1 MKNNKKFIVAIDQ
14 GTTSSRAI
22 LFNSQGKS
30 LFKSQLEFKQYFP
43 KNGWVEHNPEEIW
56 NKTKKVLMDTIN
68 KSKRFK
74 GDILTIGITNQRE
87 TTILWDRVSGKP
99 VYNAIVWQD
108 RRTADFC
115 KKYRSNKR
123 EHLINKKTGLLIDPY
138 FSGTKIKWII
148 ENVPKVKILLKKKR
162 LLFGT
167 IDTFLLWRLTKGKT
181 HATDAT
187 NASRTMLYNI
197 NTNKWD
203 NQILKSLKIPSH
215 ILPLIKN
222 SSDDFGRT
230 HKSITGKSYPITG
243 VVGDQQAAAI
253 GQCCFE
259 KGSVKSTYGTGAF
272 VLMNTGYK
280 KIYSK
285 NRLLTTVCYRLNGKS
300 TYALEGSIFIAGA
313 GVQWARDKMKLIK
326 KASETEKVT
335 KSLKSN
341 SGVYLVPAFVGL
353 GAPYWDSKARGVL
366 SGITRNTGPKEIIR
380 AIIESTAYQSHD
392 LFEAMKKDGLK
403 PKIIKVDGGMVKNN
417 WFSQFLSDV
426 LNIKVHRSQ
435 IDETTALGA
444 AFMAG
449 LQIGVFKSLS
459 DISKRWKLN
468 RKFIPKI
475 KNSERLNLLKGW
487 SSSYEKNLSSIKI
500 YIPYPPGIII

>member
-1 MKNNKKFIVAIDQ
+1 MKNRKKFIVAIDQ
-14 GTTSSRAI
+14 GTTSSRAV
-22 LFNSQGKS
+22 LFNIAGKAI
-30 LFKSQLEFKQYFP
+30 FKSQLEFKQYFP
-43 KNGWVEHNPEEIW
+43 QNGWVEHDPEEIW
-56 NKTKKVLMDTIN
+56 RTTKKVLLNVIK
-68 KSKRFK
+68 KSKKFK
-74 GDILTIGITNQRE
+74 GEILTIGITNQRE
-87 TTILWDRVSGKP
+87 TTVLWNRITGKP

-115 KKYRSNKR
+115 NKFKSNKKD
-123 EHLINKKTGLLIDPY
+123 HIINKKTGLLIDPY
-138 FSGTKIKWII
+138 FSATKIKWII
-148 ENVPKVKILLKKKR
+148 ENVTKAKKLLRKKQ

-167 IDTFLLWRLTKGKT
+167 IDTFLLWRLTKGT
-181 HATDAT
+181 SHATDAT

-197 NTNKWD
+197 TTHDWD
-203 NQILKSLKIPSH
+203 LQILKSLKIPRH
-215 ILPLIKN
+215 ILPIIKD
-222 SSDDFGRT
+222 SSDNFGKT

-253 GQCCFE
+253 GQCCFK

-272 VLMNTGYK
+272 VLMNTGNK

-313 GVQWARDKMKLIK
+313 GVQWLRDKMKLIK
-326 KASETEKVT
+326 SAHETEKVI

-366 SGITRNTGPKEIIR
+366 SGLTRSTGYKEIIR
-380 AIIESTAYQSHD
+380 ATLESSVYQSYD
-392 LFEAMKKDGLK
+392 LFNAMKKDGLK
-403 PKIIKVDGGMVKNN
+403 PKLIKIDGGMVKNN

-426 LNIKVHRSQ
+426 LNLSVYRSQ
-435 IDETTALGA
+435 VDETTALGA

-449 LQIGVFKSLS
+449 LKIGIYTSLS
-459 DISKRWKLN
+459 DITKKWKVDKKFNPKMKMEKRRELTN
-468 RKFIPKI
+468 
-475 KNSERLNLLKGW
+475 GW
-487 SSSYEKNLSSIKI
+487 SRAVMRTLIH
-500 YIPYPPGIII
+500 

>member
-1 MKNNKKFIVAIDQ
+1 MKNIKKFIVAIDQ
-14 GTTSSRAI
+14 GTTSCRAI
-22 LFNSQGKS
+22 LFNIQGKS
-30 LFKSQLEFKQYFP
+30 LFKSQLEFKQHFP

-56 NKTKKVLMDTIN
+56 SKTKKVLLNVIN
-68 KSKRFK
+68 KSKRLK
-74 GDILTIGITNQRE
+74 GKILTIGITNQRE
-87 TTILWDRVSGKP
+87 TTILWDRISGEP

-108 RRTADFC
+108 RRTTDFC
-115 KKYRSNKR
+115 KKYRSNKIER
-123 EHLINKKTGLLIDPY
+123 LINKKTGLLVDPY

-148 ENVPKVKILLKKKR
+148 ENVSRAKILLRKKE

-167 IDTFLLWRLTKGKT
+167 IDTFLLWRLTKGKI

-197 NTNKWD
+197 NTNQWD

-215 ILPLIKN
+215 ILPIIKN
-222 SSDDFGRT
+222 SSDDFGYT
-230 HKSITGKSYPITG
+230 DKSITGRSYPITG
-243 VVGDQQAAAI
+243 VVGDQQAATI

-259 KGSVKSTYGTGAF
+259 KGSVKGTYGTGAF

-326 KASETEKVT
+326 KAMETEKIV

-353 GAPYWDSKARGVL
+353 GAPHWDSKARGVL
-366 SGITRNTGPKEIIR
+366 SGLTRNTGPKEIIR
-380 AIIESTAYQSHD
+380 AIIEATAYQSHD
-392 LFEAMKKDGLK
+392 LFNAMKKDGLK

-417 WFSQFLSDV
+417 WFLQFLSDV
-426 LNIKVHRSQ
+426 LNLRVYRSQ

-449 LQIGVFKSLS
+449 LQVGVFKSLN
-459 DISKRWKLN
+459 DISKKWKLN
-468 RKFIPKI
+468 RKFIPKM
-475 KNSERLNLLKGW
+475 KNSERLNLLRGW
-487 SSSYEKNLSSIKI
+487 SQAMRKTLVQ
-500 YIPYPPGIII
+500 

>member
-1 MKNNKKFIVAIDQ
+1 MKIKKKFIVAIDQ

-22 LFNSQGKS
+22 LFNNQGKL
-30 LFKSQLEFKQYFP
+30 LFKSQLEIKQYFP

-56 NKTKKVLMDTIN
+56 NKTKKVLVDAVN
-68 KSKRFK
+68 KSKKLK

-87 TTILWDRVSGKP
+87 TTILWDRVTGKP

-115 KKYRSNKR
+115 KKFRSNKR
-123 EHLINKKTGLLIDPY
+123 EQIINKKTGLLIDPY

-148 ENVPKVKILLKKKR
+148 EKVPKAKKLLKKKR

-167 IDTFLLWRLTKGKT
+167 IDTFLLWRLTKGVT

-197 NTNKWD
+197 TTNNWD
-203 NQILKSLKIPSH
+203 TQILKSLKIPLH
-215 ILPLIKN
+215 ILPIVKN
-222 SSDDFGRT
+222 SSDDFGIT
-230 HKSITGKSYPITG
+230 QKSITGQSYPITA
-243 VVGDQQAAAI
+243 VVGDQQAATI
-253 GQCCFE
+253 GQCCF
-259 KGSVKSTYGTGAF
+259 KRGSVKSTYGTGAF

-285 NRLLTTVCYRLNGKS
+285 NRLLTTICYRLNGKS

-313 GVQWARDKMKLIK
+313 GVQWIRDKMKLIK
-326 KASETEKVT
+326 KSSDTEKVV

-366 SGITRNTGPKEIIR
+366 SGLTRNTGTKEIIR
-380 AIIESTAYQSHD
+380 AIIESTAYQSYD
-392 LFEAMKKDGLK
+392 LFNAMKKDGLK
-403 PKIIKVDGGMVKNN
+403 VKVIKIDGGMAKNN
-417 WFSQFLSDV
+417 WFSQFLSSI
-426 LNIKVHRSQ
+426 LNIKVYRSQ
-435 IDETTALGA
+435 TDETTALGV

-449 LQIGVFKSLS
+449 LQIGVFKSLN
-459 DISKRWKLN
+459 DISKKWKLN

-475 KNSERLNLLKGW
+475 KSSERLKLLNGW
-487 SSSYEKNLSSIKI
+487 SQAIRKTLVY
-500 YIPYPPGIII
+500 

>member
-1 MKNNKKFIVAIDQ
+1 MKNRKKFIVAIDQ

-22 LFNSQGKS
+22 LFSNQGKL

-43 KNGWVEHNPEEIW
+43 KSGWVEHDPEEIW
-56 NKTKKVLMDTIN
+56 NKTKKVLVNVIN
-68 KSKRFK
+68 KSKKLK

-87 TTILWDRVSGKP
+87 TTILWDRVSGKS

-115 KKYRSNKR
+115 KKYKTNKR
-123 EHLINKKTGLLIDPY
+123 ERLINTKTGLLIDPY

-148 ENVPKVKILLKKKR
+148 ENVPKAKKLIKKKQ

-167 IDTFLLWRLTKGKT
+167 IDTFLLWRFTKGKT

-197 NTNKWD
+197 NTNQWD
-203 NQILKSLKIPSH
+203 NEILRSLKIPSH
-215 ILPLIKN
+215 ILPVIKN
-222 SSDDFGRT
+222 SSDNFGRT
-230 HKSITGKSYPITG
+230 HKSITGSSYPISG
-243 VVGDQQAAAI
+243 VVGDQQAATI

-259 KGSVKSTYGTGAF
+259 IGSVKSTYGTGAF

-326 KASETEKVT
+326 KANETEKVI

-341 SGVYLVPAFVGL
+341 SGVYLVPAFAGL
-353 GAPYWDSKARGVL
+353 GAPHWDSKARGVL
-366 SGITRNTGPKEIIR
+366 SGLTRNTGPKEIIR
-380 AIIESTAYQSHD
+380 AIVESTAYQSYD
-392 LFEAMKKDGLK
+392 LFNAMKNDGLK

-417 WFSQFLSDV
+417 WFLQFLSDV
-426 LNIKVHRSQ
+426 LNIKVYRPQ
-435 IDETTALGA
+435 IDETTALGV

-449 LQIGVFKSLS
+449 LQIGVFKSLN
-459 DISKRWKLN
+459 DISKKWKSN
-468 RKFIPKI
+468 RKFIPKM
-475 KNSERLNLLKGW
+475 KSSERLNLLKGW
-487 SSSYEKNLSSIKI
+487 SQAIKRTLI
-500 YIPYPPGIII
+500 Q